1 LASIAGRSEEPPRP
15 PHIIRPD
22 EVASWLAESVNKVV
36 TYHRTDATA
45 ATDIIAHGVDVTK
58 THIGSF
64 GQGFYTATHSDP
76 FYGEVEIPVA
86 VRLLRPRVGHMDDL
100 ELELDELVEQF
111 RRDRRLTPDV
121 AIQIRQRFLAEGY
134 DGIIA
139 RDAGGNGVD
148 YVIALE
154 GSAVKVV
161 RP

>member
-1 LASIAGRSEEPPRP
+1 
-15 PHIIRPD
+15 
-22 EVASWLAESVNKVV
+22 VNKVV

-100 ELELDELVEQF
+100 ELELDELVE
-111 RRDRRLTPDV
+111 
-121 AIQIRQRFLAEGY
+121 IRQRFLAEGY